1 MFATPSTG
9 SDSVKPADLLGH
21 LLLVTP
27 LEFKESITTAFGES
41 SAIAVDLVDLDTNET
56 YHDVLFF
63 GRGLIANLKSN
74 IGAQV
79 LGRMA
84 QGLAKPGQSA
94 PWVLEAATEADTQ
107 KAVAYVT
114 AQATGNIATP
124 APQAAPQAA
133 PVTAANI
140 ADVNDPAIQALLAQ
154 LTAGK

>member
-41 SAIAVDLVDLDTNET
+41 SAIAVDLVDLDTNEV
-56 YHDVLFF
+56 YNDVLFF

-84 QGLAKPGQSA
+84 QGIARPGQSA
-94 PWVLEAATEADTQ
+94 PWILESATDADTQ

-124 APQAAPQAA
+124 APTPAPA
-133 PVTAANI
+133 PTAV
-140 ADVNDPAIQALLAQ
+140 ADVNDPAIAALIAQ
-154 LTAGK
+154 LSGK

>member
-1 MFATPSTG
+1 MFAQPSSG
-9 SDSVKPADLLGH
+9 SDTVKPADLLGH

-41 SAIAVDLVDLDTNET
+41 SAIAVDLVDLDTTEEF
-56 YHDVLFF
+56 HDVLFF

-84 QGLAKPGQSA
+84 QGIARPGQSA
-94 PWVLEAATEADTQ
+94 PWVLEAATDADTQ
-107 KAVAYVT
+107 KAIAYVQ
-114 AQATGNIATP
+114 AKATGNIASPAPTP
-124 APQAAPQAA
+124 APA
-133 PVTAANI
+133 VTPA
-140 ADVNDPAIQALLAQ
+140 ADVNDPAIQALIAQ

>member
-1 MFATPSTG
+1 MFAQPSSG

-41 SAIAVDLVDLDTNET
+41 SAIAVDLVDLDTTEEFN
-56 YHDVLFF
+56 DVLFF

-84 QGLAKPGQSA
+84 QGIARPGQSA
-94 PWVLEAATEADTQ
+94 PWVLEAATDADTQ
-107 KAVAYVT
+107 KAIAYVQ
-114 AQATGNIATP
+114 AKATGNISAPAPTP
-124 APQAAPQAA
+124 APATTPA
-133 PVTAANI
+133 
-140 ADVNDPAIQALLAQ
+140 ADVNDPAIQALIAQ
-154 LTAGK
+154 LTASK

>member
-1 MFATPSTG
+1 MFAAPSTG

-27 LEFKESITTAFGES
+27 LELKEAITTAFGES
-41 SAIAVDLVDLDTNET
+41 SAIAVDVVDLDTNEE

-79 LGRMA
+79 LGRMS
-84 QGLAKPGQSA
+84 QGIARPGQSA
-94 PWVLEAATEADTQ
+94 PWVLEAATDTDTQ
-107 KAVAYVT
+107 KAVAYVQ
-114 AQATGNIATP
+114 AKATGNIATP
-124 APQAAPQAA
+124 APKATAPATT
-133 PVTAANI
+133 PV
-140 ADVNDPAIQALLAQ
+140 ADVNDPAIQALIAQ

>member
-1 MFATPSTG
+1 MFAQPSSG

-41 SAIAVDLVDLDTNET
+41 SAIAVDLVDLDTTEEFN
-56 YHDVLFF
+56 DVLFF

-84 QGLAKPGQSA
+84 QGIARPGQSA
-94 PWVLEAATEADTQ
+94 PWVLEAATDADTQ
-107 KAVAYVT
+107 KAIAYVQ
-114 AQATGNIATP
+114 AKATGNIASPAPTP
-124 APQAAPQAA
+124 APATTPA
-133 PVTAANI
+133 
-140 ADVNDPAIQALLAQ
+140 ADVNDPAIQALIAQ
-154 LTAGK
+154 LTASK

>member
-27 LEFKESITTAFGES
+27 LEFKEAITTAFGDS
-41 SAIAVDLVDLDTNET
+41 PAIAVDVVDLDTNEE

-79 LGRMA
+79 LGRMS
-84 QGLAKPGQSA
+84 QGIARPGQSA
-94 PWVLEAATEADTQ
+94 PWVLEAANDTDTQ
-107 KAVAYVT
+107 KAVAYVQ
-114 AQATGNIATP
+114 AKATGNIATP
-124 APQAAPQAA
+124 APTPAPATTPA
-133 PVTAANI
+133 V
-140 ADVNDPAIQALLAQ
+140 DVNDPAIQALIDQ
-154 LTAGK
+154 LTAAKK

>member
-1 MFATPSTG
+1 MFAAPSTG

-27 LEFKESITTAFGES
+27 LEFKEAITTAFGES
-41 SAIAVDLVDLDTNET
+41 SAIAVDVVDLDTNEE

-84 QGLAKPGQSA
+84 QGIAKVGQSA
-94 PWVLEAATEADTQ
+94 PWVLEAASDADTQ
-107 KAVAYVT
+107 KAVAYVQ
-114 AQATGNIATP
+114 AKATGNIATP
-124 APQAAPQAA
+124 APSATAPATT
-133 PVTAANI
+133 PV
-140 ADVNDPAIQALLAQ
+140 ADVNDPAIAALIEQ
-154 LTAGK
+154 LTAAKK

>member
-41 SAIAVDLVDLDTNET
+41 SAIAVDLVDLDTTEVYN
-56 YHDVLFF
+56 DVLFF

-84 QGLAKPGQSA
+84 QGIARPGQSA
-94 PWVLEAATEADTQ
+94 PWILESATDTDTQ

-124 APQAAPQAA
+124 APTPA
-133 PVTAANI
+133 PVLTAV
-140 ADVNDPAIQALLAQ
+140 ADVNDPAIAALIAQ